1 LTDGAGDTV
10 NDYFDSEGVYKTIT
24 ERSWDKGGYV
34 SNRVFLRDTVT
45 KHQEEMSCGYY
56 KQTDAFIKLL
66 KIRTRCNALGFYV
79 ISSAELKRYGKY
91 FFDDEMDSTKIQKE
105 FNANKS
111 LVTHKSAFDE
121 YYLIKSDKKDLNDE
135 ELVVKSSM
143 TNKTLANAFMK
154 YNNNKLANRA
164 VLNRFIGMI
173 A

>member
-1 LTDGAGDTV
+1 M
-10 NDYFDSEGVYKTIT
+10 S
-24 ERSWDKGGYV
+24 GGYY
-34 SNRVFLRDTVT
+34 
-45 KHQEEMSCGYY
+45 Q
-56 KQTDAFIKLL
+56 QTDAFIKLL

-79 ISSAELKRYGKY
+79 ISSSELKRYGKY
-91 FFDDEMDSTKIQKE
+91 FFDMEEFDSSKIQKE

-135 ELVVKSSM
+135 ELVVKSTM
-143 TNKTLANAFMK
+143 TSKTMANAFMK
-154 YNNNKLANRA
+154 YNNNKLSNRA